1 MPLARG
7 NSNPMCQSRDRN
19 HDEAHL
25 QKKVTPPQRVIIE
38 SLMTSRYEAEFKGK
52 LAFSIE
58 DAIFYDDLLVAPDG
72 RSGLRLS
79 ERGRELVMLAQ
90 SEAYRPVGDV
100 ELSFFLRLLDLGV
113 AKVSQIK
120 DPLENIDAK
129 YSDHAPSISFV
140 VPHYNDP
147 IGLSK
152 TLTSIR
158 AYAEIQ
164 NSWGVIEVI
173 IVDDGSRG
181 ELSIEP
187 FIDTLIKHQDSPII
201 ISISLGKNGGPA
213 KARNVG
219 AQRAMGD
226 LIVFVDC
233 GVTFDSGIDS
243 LLTIAASSI
252 AGIVAPRIRCESEA
266 ASAKGALLYQMIN
279 FPLDA
284 GNAAGSVGR
293 GGPSYLPSTLLIV
306 DRALFDS
313 NGGFDEDMRYG
324 EDVDF
329 VRRIAKSGGRCYY
342 DPSIIATHPPRR
354 NIKSLAL
361 QAFRYGSSMAPLY
374 RTTEG
379 EIFQF
384 PRGWI
389 NLAQLST
396 VTARLIFDLKGSLTK
411 RRRQGEFDD
420 PIRSKEASAANSL
433 TLLRRSYG
441 FAEFAIKLIV
451 AAIAGRSLLKQ
462 RILKGKTV
470 SDYQL
475 KKMVLLRSK
484 EPFTLRSFAKQKSSV
499 KRRSK
504 WVLLI
509 LGLEATLHFGISVR
523 EFKSMV
529 GNHKK
534 NTNTR
539 DSLSGNDEIT
549 NHSEAKKCRTF
560 RTLFGATTT
569 SITYDLSYNMG
580 VAVGSWREKL
590 LPISKL

>member
-1 MPLARG
+1 
-7 NSNPMCQSRDRN
+7 MCQSRDRN
-19 HDEAHL
+19 LNEAHQ

-38 SLMTSRYEAEFKGK
+38 SLMTSPYEAEFKGK

-79 ERGRELVMLAQ
+79 ERGRELIMLAQ
-90 SEAYRPVGDV
+90 SEAYRPVGEV

-129 YSDHAPSISFV
+129 YSDNAPSISFV

-147 IGLSK
+147 NGLSK

-181 ELSIEP
+181 ELSIESL
-187 FIDTLIKHQDSPII
+187 ISTLSKDQPSPTII
-201 ISISLGKNGGPA
+201 PISLAKNAGPA
-213 KARNVG
+213 RARNVG

-293 GGPSYLPSTLLIV
+293 GGPSYLPSTLMIV
-306 DRALFDS
+306 DKALF
-313 NGGFDEDMRYG
+313 NLHGGFDEDMRYG

-354 NIKSLAL
+354 SIKSLAL

-396 VTARLIFDLKGSLTK
+396 VTARLIFVVKGSLAK
-411 RRRQGEFDD
+411 KQRLGEFDD
-420 PIRSKEASAANSL
+420 TNRGREASAANSL

-451 AAIAGRSLLKQ
+451 AALAGGS
-462 RILKGKTV
+462 ILKHSREGLKTN
-470 SDYQL
+470 
-475 KKMVLLRSK
+475 RSYPLAK
-484 EPFTLRSFAKQKSSV
+484 VGPLMLEEPPTLRRLAKQKSSA
-499 KRRSK
+499 KRRSR
-504 WVLLI
+504 WVLI
-509 LGLEATLHFGISVR
+509 TLGMEATLHFVLSVKELVTMER
-523 EFKSMV
+523 VS
-529 GNHKK
+529 KK
-534 NTNTR
+534 DANTPEN
-539 DSLSGNDEIT
+539 SLSRKAEIT
-549 NHSEAKKCRTF
+549 IRNEPKDHLNLRTIFEATM
-560 RTLFGATTT
+560 A
-569 SITYDLSYNMG
+569 SIAFDLSYNLG

-590 LPISKL
+590 LPISKR

>member
-1 MPLARG
+1 MDPRFQSIETLLDRVTDDGQRKTMPRLD
-7 NSNPMCQSRDRN
+7 SSSIPICQSMDRN
-19 HDEAHL
+19 LNKAH
-25 QKKVTPPQRVIIE
+25 QQTMVTIPQRVIIE
-38 SLMTSRYEAEFKGK
+38 SLTTSRYEAEFKGK

-100 ELSFFLRLLDLGV
+100 ELSFLLRLLDLGV
-113 AKVSQIK
+113 AKVSQIEG
-120 DPLENIDAK
+120 PLENIDAK
-129 YSDHAPSISFV
+129 HSDNAPSISFV

-147 IGLSK
+147 NGLSK
-152 TLTSIR
+152 TLTSIGG
-158 AYAEIQ
+158 YTEIQ

-173 IVDDGSRG
+173 IVDDGSKG
-181 ELSIEP
+181 ELSIDP
-187 FIDTLIKHQDSPII
+187 LINTLSKDQHSPTII
-201 ISISLGKNGGPA
+201 PISLAKNYGPA
-213 KARNVG
+213 RARNVG
-219 AQRAMGD
+219 AQRATGD
-226 LIVFVDC
+226 LIIFVDC
-233 GVTFDSGIDS
+233 GVTFGPDINA

-252 AGIVAPRIRCESEA
+252 AGIVAPRILCEGEA

-284 GNAAGSVGR
+284 GNVAGSVGR
-293 GGPSYLPSTLLIV
+293 GGPSYLPSTLMIV
-306 DRALFDS
+306 DKALF
-313 NGGFDEDMRYG
+313 NLHKGFDEDMRYG

-342 DPSIIATHPPRR
+342 GPSTVATHPPRR
-354 NIKSLAL
+354 SIKSLAL
-361 QAFRYGSSMAPLY
+361 QAFWYGSSMAPLY
-374 RTTEG
+374 RTTGG

-396 VTARLIFDLKGSLTK
+396 VTARLIFGLKGSLAK

-420 PIRSKEASAANSL
+420 PIRSKEASAPNSL

-451 AAIAGRSLLKQ
+451 AALAGGS
-462 RILKGKTV
+462 ILKHNSGGPKTNRPYPLTKV
-470 SDYQL
+470 E
-475 KKMVLLRSK
+475 LLILE
-484 EPFTLRSFAKQKSSV
+484 EPPTLRRLAKQKSSV

-549 NHSEAKKCRTF
+549 NHSEAKKCRTSDAF
-560 RTLFGATTT
+560 LRN
-569 SITYDLSYNMG
+569 D
-580 VAVGSWREKL
+580 
-590 LPISKL
+590 